1 MRTVSIFRMLAA
13 IAAAGVC
20 SCSAAAEIYKWV
32 DEKGV
37 TNYGSAPP
45 EKAKSKVL
53 DPQAAAVSV
62 YTPPPQASRQLESMM
77 RDRIDRL
84 EGELQAERRARQT
97 QQASLQSEEELRR
110 LAYEECVR
118 DRRVDCDQIRDGL
131 YSAPYYYGAY
141 APAYGYGPSRR
152 PGFPTRPVARPLPSY
167 ASSPAFA
174 PAPPVFAPAP
184 PVFPPASYGAHQK
197 EPSRRVR

>member
-1 MRTVSIFRMLAA
+1 MLHMLAA
-13 IAAAGVC
+13 IAAAVAT
-20 SCSAAAEIYKWV
+20 SCSAAAEIHKWV

-45 EKAKSKVL
+45 QKAKSKVL
-53 DPQAAAVSV
+53 DPQSARVSV

-84 EGELQAERRARQT
+84 EGEVQAERRARQT
-97 QQASLQSEEELRR
+97 QQASLQSEEDQRR

-118 DRRVDCDQIRDGL
+118 DRRVDCDQIRDGI

-141 APAYGYGPSRR
+141 MPSYGYGVRRR
-152 PGFPTRPVARPLPSY
+152 PGVPKHPVARPLSSY
-167 ASSPAFA
+167 ATSPAFA
-174 PAPPVFAPAP
+174 PAPPVFTPAP
-184 PVFPPASYGAHQK
+184 PVFPPAPPNHAAHTR
-197 EPSRRVR
+197 EPSRRGR